1 ILLRAARRTTLVLV
15 VHRHCPALGRSRED
29 REKVV
34 GLRGLEPLTSSLSGK
49 RSNRLSYRPVRH
61 LQRAQYLQ
69 VDSHRRATPDV
80 TPPLSSPA
88 KRSRRYPRTAQG
100 GQRFSRLSA

>member
-1 ILLRAARRTTLVLV
+1 MLLRAARRATLVLV
-15 VHRHCPALGRSRED
+15 MHRDCPALGRSRED

-69 VDSHRRATPDV
+69 VDKSQARDA
-80 TPPLSSPA
+80 
-88 KRSRRYPRTAQG
+88 RRYLTLVVPCKTAPPIPPHCA
-100 GQRFSRLSA
+100 RMSAVS